1 MSLNVENYL
10 ISEDI
15 IALKFNDNIEKL
27 ISLEALRKKCPCAHC
42 SGENDVFGN
51 NYNPDNPIPLKENSF
66 KIHSIKLIGN
76 YALRIFWKDGHSKGL
91 YTFNFLRFFNEK
103 K

>member
-1 MSLNVENYL
+1 MSLSIAQIEKFPASLAIKWSDEKNSF
-10 ISEDI
+10 IDF
-15 IALKFNDNIEKL
+15 IALRDN
-27 ISLEALRKKCPCAHC
+27 CPCAHC